1 MKSEKRIRRISA
13 FVATAMFLSSLHIT
27 VMAQEMVG
35 LQIDETTVS
44 GNKVMD
50 VGEDTAIEDVKNAS
64 EFEVNMESSSK
75 EVISP
80 DSEKILKTEMLPSVS
95 SESGTAV
102 ITTNEQFYAAIEDES
117 ISTIQVNAKLGGL
130 LDEETGEKPLIIN
143 RPLTIQGGIE
153 DPVLNMSYHGI
164 ILGADVSF
172 KNIRM
177 EFAGSLLDVIAANGY
192 QLTLDNVVLD
202 STAGDDWTISVFCGG
217 ITGYEVS
224 MTF

>member
-130 LDEETGEKPLIIN
+130 LDEETGEKP
-143 RPLTIQGGIE
+143 Q
-153 DPVLNMSYHGI
+153 
-164 ILGADVSF
+164 
-172 KNIRM
+172 
-177 EFAGSLLDVIAANGY
+177 AG
-192 QLTLDNVVLD
+192 
-202 STAGDDWTISVFCGG
+202 
-217 ITGYEVS
+217 
-224 MTF
+224 